1 MADTQTGNGGSLQK
15 LLATH
20 MLYTFIVSAL
30 GVLVPLYL
38 LDQNVDIA
46 MIGLILSLGP
56 LTFTV
61 FRLLFAGIADD
72 VGTRAI
78 SIFYAMANLVA
89 LEFYLLVISPFGFV
103 AAILSEG
110 LRTSGFWAI
119 ARTDVLSGN
128 GIAEPGREL
137 ARFSN
142 MRQLAD
148 GLGRLAIGF
157 FLVFFAFTGSLSILL
172 VCSLSLTALIISSS
186 ERTRVGFRVG
196 RSTIRHIF
204 KQRSPSFWK
213 ASFLQLLVWL
223 PYNMLQA
230 FLIPV
235 YLISELK
242 LGYPEVGM
250 VLALLSLATA
260 GISIVL
266 MKLGVSNRL
275 LLILTLVSAPALVFM
290 PLLGH
295 DGLILLALVA
305 VSFGCSN
312 IVGEYI
318 LVDVVFRSK
327 DVSADIGVLYV
338 PLKIAEVLFLS
349 LGGLVIASFGF
360 APLFFSLAASIGLFV
375 LFGRAVLSPTS
386 SGAAA
391 VPGGHARAPGAGTY
405 GGAAQPPDSKRI

>member
-1 MADTQTGNGGSLQK
+1 MTGNQTANGGSLQK
-15 LLATH
+15 MLASH
-20 MLYTFIVSAL
+20 MLYTFIVSAM

-38 LDQNVDIA
+38 LDQKIDIA

-61 FRLLFAGIADD
+61 FRLLFASIADD

-89 LEFYLLVISPFGFV
+89 LEFYLLVLTPFGFV

-119 ARTDVLSGN
+119 ARTDVLSGTN
-128 GIAEPGREL
+128 VPEPGREL

-157 FLVFFAFTGSLSILL
+157 FLVFFAFHGSLIVLL
-172 VCSLSLTALIISSS
+172 VCSLSLFVIVISSS
-186 ERTRVGFRVG
+186 ERARVGFRVG
-196 RSTIRHIF
+196 RSTMRHIF
-204 KQRSPSFWK
+204 KPRSSSFWK
-213 ASFLQLLVWL
+213 ASLLQLLVWL

-242 LGYPEVGM
+242 FGYADVGL

-260 GISIVL
+260 GISIIL
-266 MKLGVSNRL
+266 MKLGISNRL
-275 LLILTLVSAPALVFM
+275 LLMLTLLSIPALVLM
-290 PLLGH
+290 PFLGA
-295 DGLILLALVA
+295 DGIILLALVA

-327 DVSADIGVLYV
+327 DVSTDIGVLYI

-349 LGGLVIASFGF
+349 LGGIMIANFGF
-360 APLFFSLAASIGLFV
+360 TPLFFLLAACIGVFV
-375 LFGRAVLSPTS
+375 MLGRAVLSPTS

-391 VPGGHARAPGAGTY
+391 VPGGHARAPGAGAY
-405 GGAAQPPDSKRI
+405 GGAAQPPGSKSI

>member
-1 MADTQTGNGGSLQK
+1 MTKDQTADGGGLQK
-15 LLATH
+15 LLAIH

-38 LDQNVDIA
+38 LDQHVDIA
-46 MIGLILSLGP
+46 MVGVILSLGP

-61 FRLLFAGIADD
+61 FRLLFASISDD
-72 VGTRAI
+72 VGTRVI
-78 SIFYAMANLVA
+78 SIFYSMANLLA
-89 LEFYLLVISPFGFV
+89 IEFYTLFISPMGFV

-119 ARTDVLSGN
+119 ARTDVLAGN
-128 GIAEPGREL
+128 HLKEPGREL

-157 FLVFFAFTGSLSILL
+157 LLVYFAFSGSLSILL
-172 VCSLSLTALIISSS
+172 VLSLSLIVLIISSS
-186 ERTRVGFRVG
+186 DKVHVGFRVG
-196 RSTIRHIF
+196 QSTLKHIF
-204 KQRSPSFWK
+204 KPRSTSFWK
-213 ASFLQLLVWL
+213 AALLQLLVWL

-242 LGYPEVGM
+242 LGYSDVGM
-250 VLALLSLATA
+250 VLAMLSLATA
-260 GISIVL
+260 GISILL
-266 MKLGVSNRL
+266 MKLGIPNRL
-275 LLILTLVSAPALVFM
+275 LLLLTLLSVPALVFL
-290 PLLGH
+290 PFLGA
-295 DGLILLALVA
+295 DGLILLALMA

-327 DVSADIGVLYV
+327 EVSADIGVLYV

-349 LGGLVIASFGF
+349 LGGLAIAHFGYV
-360 APLFFSLAASIGLFV
+360 PLFLTLAASIGLFV
-375 LFGRAVLSPTS
+375 ILGHAVLSPSS

-391 VPGGHARAPGAGTY
+391 IPDGHAKAPGAGMY
-405 GGAAQPPDSKRI
+405 GINARPRRSKSI

>member
-1 MADTQTGNGGSLQK
+1 MTGNQTANGGSLKK
-15 LLATH
+15 LLASH
-20 MLYTFIVSAL
+20 MLYTFIVSAM
-30 GVLVPLYL
+30 GMLVPLYL
-38 LDQNVDIA
+38 LDQKIDIA
-46 MIGLILSLGP
+46 MIGLILSIGP

-61 FRLLFAGIADD
+61 FRLLFASIADD

-89 LEFYLLVISPFGFV
+89 LEFYLLVITPFGFV

-128 GIAEPGREL
+128 SIPEPGREL

-148 GLGRLAIGF
+148 GFGRLAIGF
-157 FLVFFAFTGSLSILL
+157 FLVFFAFHGSLIILL
-172 VCSLSLTALIISSS
+172 VCSLSLFVLVISSS
-186 ERTRVGFRVG
+186 ERARVGFRVG
-196 RSTIRHIF
+196 RSTMRHIF
-204 KQRSPSFWK
+204 KQRSSSFWK

-260 GISIVL
+260 GVSIIL
-266 MKLGVSNRL
+266 MKLGISNRL
-275 LLILTLVSAPALVFM
+275 LLILTLASVPALVFM

-295 DGLILLALVA
+295 DGIILLALVA

-327 DVSADIGVLYV
+327 DVSTDIGVLYM
-338 PLKIAEVLFLS
+338 PLKIAEVLFMS
-349 LGGLVIASFGF
+349 LGGLVIAGFGF
-360 APLFFSLAASIGLFV
+360 TPLFFSLAASIALFV
-375 LFGRAVLSPTS
+375 LFGRAVLSPESRGTV
-386 SGAAA
+386 A
-391 VPGGHARAPGAGTY
+391 VTGGHAPAPGAGTY
-405 GGAAQPPDSKRI
+405 GGAAQLPGSKSI